1 MSRAHSTRAPWYGII
16 GAVTCSRP
24 ICGLGL
30 LANSFLAGLTASGIA
45 PAADTTV
52 AIEVQELLQIPVD
65 QRRRLV
71 RGEIVSYP
79 VAENSERELA
89 VGLAVVVPA
98 SASQIVQY
106 LASGQL
112 IAQDASIGEFGLV
125 PDELSSG
132 TLVGPGFTAS
142 EREEALSLFEAAPG
156 TRLNLSLAEIDSLR
170 TAKAAGGSRSG
181 AAELASD
188 TYRRILSQR
197 AQSYRQRGLA
207 GIDAYA
213 RTGGA
218 FTDPAVDLRP
228 AVADVERIGRTG
240 SDFHEALLRYPA
252 GQPAQIAS
260 QVYWVKRRVQR
271 RPHLSLLHR
280 MVVTGTGPMIHLERY
295 FYVGHSFN
303 STQILTGVL
312 AYQDGTMVFSTTRVS
327 TDEVLGVGSQLKRT
341 VARGQVRDEM
351 RTRLER
357 LRSGISPRPAA
368 PESP

>member
-1 MSRAHSTRAPWYGII
+1 
-16 GAVTCSRP
+16 VTCARR

-30 LANSFLAGLTASGIA
+30 LALGLLVGLTASGIA
-45 PAADTTV
+45 PAAETSV

-65 QRRRLV
+65 QRRRLA

-79 VAENSERELA
+79 VTENSERELA
-89 VGLAVVVPA
+89 VGLAVAVPA
-98 SASQIVQY
+98 PVSQIAQY
-106 LASGQL
+106 LATAQL

-125 PDELSSG
+125 PDGLSPES
-132 TLVGPGFTAS
+132 LVGPGFTAG

-156 TRLNLSLAEIDSLR
+156 TRFNLSLPEIDALR
-170 TAKAAGGSRSG
+170 TARAAGGS
-181 AAELASD
+181 ASD

-207 GIDAYA
+207 GVDPYA
-213 RTGGA
+213 RTEGTV
-218 FTDPAVDLRP
+218 TDPAVDLRP
-228 AVADVERIGRTG
+228 SIVDVERIGRIG
-240 SDFHEALLRYPA
+240 SDFREALLRFPA
-252 GQPAQIAS
+252 DQPAQIAS

-280 MVVTGTGPMIHLERY
+280 MVVTGPGPMIHLERY

-303 STQILTGVL
+303 STQILTGAL

-327 TDEVLGVGSQLKRT
+327 TDEVLGVGSALKRT

-357 LRSGISPRPAA
+357 LRSSISSRPAA

>member
-1 MSRAHSTRAPWYGII
+1 M
-16 GAVTCSRP
+16 TCSHP

-30 LANSFLAGLTASGIA
+30 LAVSLLVGLPASGIA
-45 PAADTTV
+45 PAAETSM

-65 QRRRLV
+65 QRRRLA

-89 VGLAVVVPA
+89 VGLAVAVPA
-98 SASQIVQY
+98 PVSQIAQY
-106 LASGQL
+106 LSSAQL

-125 PDELSSG
+125 PDGLSPES
-132 TLVGPGFTAS
+132 LVGPGFTAS

-156 TRLNLSLAEIDSLR
+156 TRFNLSLSEIDALR
-170 TAKAAGGSRSG
+170 TARAAGGSRTG
-181 AAELASD
+181 AAELASE

-197 AQSYRQRGLA
+197 AQSYRLRGLA
-207 GIDAYA
+207 GIDPYA

-218 FTDPAVDLRP
+218 VTDPDVELRP
-228 AVADVERIGRTG
+228 AIADVGQIGITG
-240 SDFHEALLRYPA
+240 SDFREALLRFPA
-252 GQPAQIAS
+252 DQPTQIAS
-260 QVYWVKRRVQR
+260 QIYWVKRRVQR

-280 MVVTGTGPMIHLERY
+280 MVVTGPGPMIHLERY

-303 STQILTGVL
+303 STQILTGAL

-327 TDEVLGVGSQLKRT
+327 TDEVLGVGSLLKRT